1 MDERTEQELTS
12 YLDVLLWLETAS
24 VAEIE
29 GALSV
34 ATAPARED
42 LELGIQC
49 LMDSDRPGLANYF
62 PNLVNRP
69 TSLNEIRQK
78 FSAMAQSM
86 DQLEDSLRRR
96 RTDPTYPLMG
106 YGAVLGTLAKLQY
119 LNKITPSQRELLLS
133 ELASLKGGGLR
144 LDN

>member
-1 MDERTEQELTS
+1 MDERTEQQLTD
-12 YLDVLLWLETAS
+12 YLDTLLWLETAS

-29 GALSV
+29 GALSTAS
-34 ATAPARED
+34 ATVRED

-49 LMDSDRPGLANYF
+49 MMDSDRPGLANYF
-62 PNLVNRP
+62 PNLVSRP
-69 TSLNEIRQK
+69 TSLSAIRQK
-78 FSAMAQSM
+78 FSAVALAM
-86 DQLEDSLRRR
+86 DQLEDSMRRR
-96 RTDPTYPLMG
+96 QTDPTYPLMG

-133 ELASLKGGGLR
+133 ELASLKAGGLR

>member
-1 MDERTEQELTS
+1 MDEKTEQELTA

-29 GALSV
+29 GAIST
-34 ATAPARED
+34 ATAAVRED
-42 LELGIQC
+42 LELGVQC

-62 PNLVNRP
+62 PHLVSRP
-69 TSLNEIRQK
+69 TTLSEIRK
-78 FSAMAQSM
+78 RFNVLGKAM
-86 DQLEDSLRRR
+86 DLLEESTRRR
-96 RTDPTYPLMG
+96 STDPTYPLMG
-106 YGAVLGTLAKLQY
+106 YGAVAAALAKLQY

-133 ELASLKGGGLR
+133 ELASLKGAGMR